1 MSDNYFKNY
10 NRTKPFFIH
19 NNNNTELLL
28 ISTIINFCIIIQIL
42 VHPFINF
49 LPCRVIVD
57 NNIIIT
63 ISKRISANKVS
74 KHCTRITATNSYHVC
89 ACVFVVKQ
97 YNSETV

>member
-28 ISTIINFCIIIQIL
+28 IFTIIDLYIQIL

-57 NNIIIT
+57 NNKIIT

-89 ACVFVVKQ
+89 ECVFVVKQ